1 MIHKSYTFTEAPE
14 SEEKTGAS
22 LIAQFKKELPDVMT
36 LHISTGAAN
45 PRQEEY
51 EYGDEPLQQ
60 EDVGY
65 IIYGSYADFTLPGV
79 LGDITVSSPTILGT
93 YAFERLYEMQFT
105 NEKQYQYT
113 YSLVPKIP
121 IPDHGNENG
130 GDLFALNTY
139 PAYIVE
145 STSISW
151 DGDGVNISTTIRYKS
166 DKTAAYKRISK
177 YNLPRYFKKQMTTQ
191 MEKVSEAD
199 YAKIEGDSIIF
210 SIDGEEVKISLTD
223 NILTDDG
230 IVRW

>member
-1 MIHKSYTFTEAPE
+1 MYGE
-14 SEEKTGAS
+14 SEEY
-22 LIAQFKKELPDVMT
+22 P
-36 LHISTGAAN
+36 
-45 PRQEEY
+45 
-51 EYGDEPLQQ
+51 
-60 EDVGY
+60 
-65 IIYGSYADFTLPGV
+65 YA
-79 LGDITVSSPTILGT
+79 
-93 YAFERLYEMQFT
+93 Y
-105 NEKQYQYT
+105 N
-113 YSLVPKIP
+113 
-121 IPDHGNENG
+121 
-130 GDLFALNTY
+130 Y
-139 PAYIVE
+139 PQYIVE

-199 YAKIEGDSIIF
+199 YAKIDGDSIIF